1 MKRRIVIAGLLIASA
16 IVCFILFRPA
26 HVPAAIQ
33 LSAVECVY
41 NHVSSFEEKH
51 GRLPSQVDDPERTE
65 MVAPCKEKF
74 EWARPLYFGWELKPG
89 PEGDLM
95 VWAVGSNGEIVLA
108 LSYTHDPV
116 NKDAG
121 KRPPNRP

>member
-1 MKRRIVIAGLLIASA
+1 MVIGGLLIASA

-26 HVPAAIQ
+26 KVPAAIK
-33 LSAVECVY
+33 LSAIGCVY
-41 NHVSSFEEKH
+41 NRVAKFEKEH

-65 MVAPCKEKF
+65 MVAPCKEQF
-74 EWARPLYFGWELKPG
+74 EWARPLYFGWELEPG
-89 PEGDLM
+89 PEGRLV

-116 NKDAG
+116 NKDAAG
-121 KRPPNRP
+121 KRP

>member
-1 MKRRIVIAGLLIASA
+1 MKQRIVIAALGIGAALLG
-16 IVCFILFRPA
+16 FILFRPA
-26 HVPAAIQ
+26 EVPFAIQ
-33 LSAVECVY
+33 LSAVGCVY
-41 NHVSSFEEKH
+41 ERVVSFEKEH

-65 MVAPCKEKF
+65 VVAPCKEKF
-74 EWARPLYFGWELKPG
+74 EWARPFYFGWELKPG

-116 NKDAG
+116 NKDAAG
-121 KRPPNRP
+121 KRP

>member
-1 MKRRIVIAGLLIASA
+1 VKKNLIISALGIGAALLG
-16 IVCFILFRPA
+16 FILFRPA
-26 HVPAAIQ
+26 DVPFATK
-33 LSAVECVY
+33 LSAIGCVY
-41 NHVSSFEEKH
+41 NRVAKFEKEH
-51 GRLPSQVDDPERTE
+51 GRLPSQVDDPERPD
-65 MVAPCKEKF
+65 MVLPCKEEF

-116 NKDAG
+116 NKDAVG
-121 KRPPNRP
+121 KRP